1 MNPLKKR
8 SDDELRQTIKAAKR
22 AVAIGDARDSLLRFV
37 QLMMP
42 DPEDPDDS
50 DRTIY
55 MVKPHHRLIAEML
68 ERIER
73 GDDSRAAI
81 SIGPQFGKSQLASRM
96 FLAWYIGRHPH
107 HNIIFGTYS
116 QDFAEEYGGEVRTI
130 IKSKPYQ
137 AVFPQVRLQTGSAAK
152 NLLIT
157 NRGGKVAFIGRNA
170 AGSGKPANLIVVDD
184 PLKNEQ
190 EAESPTIRKELH
202 GWWDKVIIARAR
214 NSTRIVLIHTR
225 WNEDDEIGRQCDPD
239 HPNRIKDEMGKVV
252 DYDPSHEW
260 TMLNIPAVLGPS
272 HLADALGLK
281 PEPQTDPIIVQAFGD
296 KPVAA
301 LWPEEF
307 SLKTL
312 ATRAVANPIAFNAL
326 YMGKPAPDDG
336 AYFKK
341 DWLVEYDRHELPG
354 NLRKYG
360 ASDHAVSEKQTA
372 DYTVLGCI
380 GVCENNHIWVMP
392 DLVWDR
398 METPRTV
405 EEMLE
410 QFRVHQPLMWWMESE
425 LISRSFGPFLQKR
438 MVETSTYTMIDPVR
452 PAVDK
457 RVRARAIQGRMSM
470 KVVHFPKFAPW
481 WNDAK
486 SQLLKFPFATH
497 DDLVDWLAH
506 IGMGLT
512 KEVAATKTEKQD
524 NVVRVGSYA
533 WIKSQSATEERRKRV
548 AKMSAGW

>member
-22 AVAIGDARDSLLRFV
+22 AVAIGDARESLLRFV

-55 MVKPHHRLIAEML
+55 TVKPHHKLIADTLHSVESG
-68 ERIER
+68 ETA
-73 GDDSRAAI
+73 RAAI

-239 HPNRIKDEMGKVV
+239 HPSRIKDEMGKVV

-260 TMLNIPAVLGPS
+260 TMLNIPAVLEPS
-272 HLADALGLK
+272 HLATVLGVT
-281 PEPQTDPIIVQAFGD
+281 PEPQTDPIIVRAFGD
-296 KPVAA
+296 KPIAA

-312 ATRAVANPIAFNAL
+312 ATRAAANPIAFNAL

-341 DWLVEYDRHELPG
+341 DWLVEYERHELPG
-354 NLRKYG
+354 NLRVYG

-372 DYTVLGCI
+372 DYTVIGCVGI
-380 GVCENNHIWVMP
+380 DEQNHIWVLP

-410 QFRVHQPLMWWMESE
+410 QFKNHKPLMWWMESE
-425 LISRSFGPFLQKR
+425 LISRSFGPFLHKR
-438 MVETSTYTMIDPVR
+438 MTETNAYTMIDPVR
-452 PAVDK
+452 PAADK
-457 RVRARAIQGRMSM
+457 RARARAIQGRMAM

-512 KEVAATKTEKQD
+512 KEVAATTVEKKD
-524 NVVRVGSYA
+524 NVLRVGSFA
-533 WIKSQSATEERRKRV
+533 WIKAQSLAQARRDKV
-548 AKMSAGW
+548 VKMSAGW